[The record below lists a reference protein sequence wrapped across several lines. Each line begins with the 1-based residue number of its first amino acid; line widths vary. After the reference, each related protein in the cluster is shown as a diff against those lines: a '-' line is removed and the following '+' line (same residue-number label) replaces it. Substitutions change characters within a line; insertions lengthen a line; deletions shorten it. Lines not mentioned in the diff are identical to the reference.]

1 MRALLALPLLFLL
14 SPLLLPPDS
23 SAQLTPAKPL
33 VPNSVEIERQIGA
46 LEDLLATKLDED
58 SKRKLRVRLLPIAE
72 RLVPGDEAARDAYI
86 ALLRA
91 RYDRIG
97 AEIISILELQGISD
111 KVRFA
116 QRDRLEELQSV
127 IGNEIKEQISLKPD
141 NQPKR

>member
-1 MRALLALPLLFLL
+1 MRALLALPLLVL
-14 SPLLLPPDS
+14 PLAA

-72 RLVPGDEAARDAYI
+72 RLVPGEDAARDAYI
-86 ALLRA
+86 ALLKA

-97 AEIISILELQGISD
+97 AEIISILELQGITD

-116 QRDRLEELQSV
+116 QRDRLEELQAV
-127 IGNEIKEQISLKPD
+127 IGNEIKEQISLKPP
-141 NQPKR
+141 PKP

>member
-1 MRALLALPLLFLL
+1 MRALLLA
-14 SPLLLPPDS
+14 PLLLLPLGA

-72 RLVPGDEAARDAYI
+72 RLVPGEEAARDAYI
-86 ALLRA
+86 ALLKA

-97 AEIISILELQGISD
+97 AEITAILELQGISD

-116 QRDRLEELQSV
+116 QRDRLEELQTV
-127 IGNEIKEQISLKPD
+127 IGNEIKEQVSLKPE
-141 NQPKR
+141 NQSKR